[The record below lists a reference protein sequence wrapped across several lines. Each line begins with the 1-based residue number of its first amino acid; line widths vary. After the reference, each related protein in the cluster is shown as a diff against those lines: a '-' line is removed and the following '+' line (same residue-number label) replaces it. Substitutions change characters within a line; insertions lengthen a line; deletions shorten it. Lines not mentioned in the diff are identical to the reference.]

1 MLDQMY
7 REVRNMSSGISLWKR
22 LGSALRANS
31 VHDNG
36 SRDVQSV
43 QPAEPIGKDNHRPNG
58 RGSSAS
64 SLLPWGRRQRTID
77 RLDERYQRVLEL
89 MDAMR
94 DHFEAQD
101 RRAAEVTAGIERVGS
116 TLEQLAGTQRTQSE
130 GIASIAARVD
140 DVTRRSTGLAT
151 LLSEMPASFQ
161 AQAEAVHAV
170 ARQME
175 AARVVDAELTASL
188 RHFGQAADSLR
199 DAGTAQVESLQRLHA
214 TSRGQKEALQVF
226 VRKQT
231 RLLLVITIVVG
242 VLGLGAIAGLA
253 AVVRMLFN
261 GSVPNVT

>member
-1 MLDQMY
+1 
-7 REVRNMSSGISLWKR
+7 MSSGISLWKR

-31 VHDNG
+31 AHDNG
-36 SRDVQSV
+36 SRGVQSV
-43 QPAEPIGKDNHRPNG
+43 QPAEPIGKNNHQPTG
-58 RGSSAS
+58 RGSSAP
-64 SLLPWGRRQRTID
+64 SLLPWGRRQRSIE

-101 RRAAEVTAGIERVGS
+101 RRAADVTAGIERVGS
-116 TLEQLAGTQRTQSE
+116 TLERLAGAQHTQSE

-140 DVTRRSTGLAT
+140 DVTRRSAGLVT

-175 AARVVDAELTASL
+175 AARAVDVELTASL
-188 RHFGQAADSLR
+188 RHFGQAADSLC

-214 TSRGQKEALQVF
+214 TSRGQKESLQIF

-231 RLLLVITIVVG
+231 RLLLVITIVVA
-242 VLGLGAIAGLA
+242 VLGLGAIAALA
-253 AVVRMLFN
+253 AVVHMLFD
-261 GSVPNVT
+261 GSVPNVA